1 MDRPNQREE
10 RKPDAYCAQYFLSG
24 QSVRPCTLLFRTSLN
39 PLTGSRRFDEMPVV
53 LATSV
58 AIRPATATGQIEDRM
73 TQTSKAGRLRLLIL
87 APGPI

>member
-1 MDRPNQREE
+1 
-10 RKPDAYCAQYFLSG
+10 
-24 QSVRPCTLLFRTSLN
+24 
-39 PLTGSRRFDEMPVV
+39 MPVV